1 MGPTGERF
9 RVLQLHPTRR
19 CNLRCL
25 HCYSSSAP
33 EERGELDAA
42 LLREALTD
50 AAGEGYNVAG
60 FSGGES
66 ILYKELPSVL
76 DHAHACGFTTTV
88 TSNGMLLDERHI
100 EDLRGRADVLAISID
115 GVPESHN
122 RVRASSRAFDAM
134 ASHLEGVRA
143 SGINFGFIFTL
154 TQYNLDELEWVADF
168 AVKQGAKLLQIHPLE
183 VVGRAIEGMPDSRP
197 DETECAYAYFAAR
210 RLQEQF
216 AGRISVQLDLAHREL
231 VRENPGSVFAQ
242 EYDSRELDCRLGDLI
257 SPLVI
262 ETDGTIVPIGYGFA
276 REYSLGSLKLGRL
289 RDFAAVW
296 RPKIYPKLRQLFR
309 EVFEEETSPREFP
322 CFNWYE
328 SVARRAVA
336 AAPPV
341 PALVQIHSS

>member
-42 LLREALTD
+42 LLRDALTD
-50 AAGEGYNVAG
+50 AAAEGYNVAG

-66 ILYKELPSVL
+66 ILYKELPNVL

-88 TSNGMLLDERHI
+88 TSNGMLLDEKHL
-100 EDLRGRADVLAISID
+100 EVLRGRADVLAISID

-134 ASHLEGVRA
+134 VSHLEGVRA

-154 TQYNLDELEWVADF
+154 TQYNLDELEWVANF
-168 AVKQGAKLLQIHPLE
+168 AVEQGAKLLQIHPLE
-183 VVGRAIEGMPDSRP
+183 DAGRAIEGMPGSRP

-210 RLQEQF
+210 RLQKLF

-231 VRENPGSVFAQ
+231 LRDNPGSVFAQ
-242 EYDSRELDCRLGDLI
+242 EFDSSELDRALADLI
-257 SPLVI
+257 SPLVL
-262 ETDGTIVPIGYGFA
+262 ETDGTIVPVGYGFA
-276 REYSLGSLKLGRL
+276 REYRLGSLRDGRL
-289 RDFAAVW
+289 RDFVPAW
-296 RPKIYPKLRQLFR
+296 RCNTYPRLRQLFR
-309 EVFEEETSPREFP
+309 EVFKEETSPREFP

-328 SVARRAVA
+328 SVARRAI
-336 AAPPV
+336 V
-341 PALVQIHSS
+341 PALPTLALVQIQP

>member
-42 LLREALTD
+42 LLRDALTD
-50 AAGEGYNVAG
+50 AAAEGYNVAG

-66 ILYKELPSVL
+66 ILYKELSSVL

-88 TSNGMLLDERHI
+88 TSNGMLLDERRI
-100 EDLRGRADVLAISID
+100 EALRGRADVLAISID

-122 RVRASSRAFDAM
+122 RIRGSNRAFVAM
-134 ASHLEGVRA
+134 VSRLEGVRA
-143 SGINFGFIFTL
+143 SGIKFGFIFTL
-154 TQYNLDELEWVADF
+154 TQYNLDELGWVANF
-168 AVKQGAKLLQIHPLE
+168 AVGQGAKLLQIHPLE
-183 VVGRAIEGMPDSRP
+183 DVGRAIVGMPDSRP

-210 RLQEQF
+210 RLQEQY
-216 AGRISVQLDLAHREL
+216 AGRISVQLDLAHREM

-242 EYDSRELDCRLGDLI
+242 EYDSSDLDCGLGDLI

-262 ETDGTIVPIGYGFA
+262 ETDGTIVPVGFGFA
-276 REYSLGSLKLGRL
+276 REYSLGSLKQGRL
-289 RDFAAVW
+289 REFAVTW
-296 RPKIYPKLRQLFR
+296 KRTTYPKLRRLFR

-328 SVARRAVA
+328 SVARRAAVFV
-336 AAPPV
+336 PPT
-341 PALVQIHSS
+341 PALVQIHP